1 MKEGQEVLMGYLLEE
16 VGKDTI
22 TISLSGQPARD
33 VVIHANGSFDY
44 FGTLSKW
51 HSDTVRGIASGYRV
65 LQGLSVGDLLIGK
78 EDDYQGKSY
87 LFLGERKGTNS
98 TNTVYWLVW
107 DLDGQRDDLVYLHEL
122 PKFKVIEKGVFYE

>member
-1 MKEGQEVLMGYLLEE
+1 MKEGNEVLMGYLLEE

-22 TISLSGQPARD
+22 TISFSEQD

-78 EDDYQGKSY
+78 EDDFQGKSY
-87 LFLGERKGTNS
+87 LFLGERKGTGS
-98 TNTVYWLVW
+98 TNVVYWLVW
-107 DLDGQRDDLVYLHEL
+107 YLDGQRDDLVYLHDL

>member
-1 MKEGQEVLMGYLLEE
+1 MKEGQEVLMGYKLEE

-22 TISLSGQPARD
+22 TISLYGQPTRD
-33 VVIHANGSFDY
+33 VVIHTNGTFDH

-51 HSDTVRGIASGYRV
+51 HSDTVSGIASGYRA

-78 EDDYQGKSY
+78 EDDFQGKSY
-87 LFLGERKGTNS
+87 LFLGERKEMGS
-98 TNTVYWLVW
+98 TNVVYWLVW
-107 DLDGQRDDLVYLHEL
+107 DLDAQQDDLVYLHDL